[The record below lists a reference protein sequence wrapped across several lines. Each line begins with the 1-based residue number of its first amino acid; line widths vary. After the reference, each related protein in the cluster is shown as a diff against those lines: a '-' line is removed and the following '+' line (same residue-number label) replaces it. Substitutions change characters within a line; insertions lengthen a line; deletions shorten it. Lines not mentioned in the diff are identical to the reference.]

1 MKKAKEIIEILN
13 AVDENVKLEAKRGSS
28 IDKSVMES
36 ICAFSNEPNL
46 GGGLIVLGIQREEN
60 SLFPSYIISGINN
73 TDQLQADIASQ
84 CASIFNFSIRPI
96 IEVETVEDKN
106 IIKIQVEELV
116 PEKKPLFFKN
126 LGIPKGIFR
135 RIGSTDQ
142 HCSEEDLSVFYGSN
156 AENYDTTIISGSS
169 IEDISD
175 EAVDLY
181 RKHIK
186 KVKPNAEELEFDNL
200 ELLYAL
206 NAISAPKND
215 AQLTLTGLLV
225 FGKRMSLRRLLPMFR
240 VDYIRV
246 AGKEWVE
253 NPDERFESTIDMRGA
268 LLELLPRTIAAI
280 ADDLPKGFYL
290 PEGSLQSN
298 TETGLPYK
306 VLREAIVNALIHRSY
321 KVNSPIQIIRYSNRI
336 EIINAGY
343 SLKSLEAI
351 GEPGSFSRNP
361 HIAAIFH
368 DTNLAETKGTGIK
381 SMRKHLKKSQLLPPT
396 FESSHTA
403 NSFTLRLLLHHLI
416 NEKDHLWLSYFEKY
430 KLNDEQKTALI
441 FLREVGAIDNQA
453 YRQLTG
459 VNLLQSNLDLRKL
472 VSQNF
477 LEQKGNSKKLTY
489 YVPGKLFLESL
500 NIYQSQDVSVK
511 PETLSVESETLL
523 VESET
528 LLVESET
535 LLVELPET
543 LQQKIRDLGSRSK
556 PEIME
561 KIILEICNVKA
572 YNLDELSKIV
582 NRRPHHIREKFL
594 NLLMKQGK
602 IEYTIPEVIN
612 HPKQAYKTITNE
624 E

>member
-1 MKKAKEIIEILN
+1 M
-13 AVDENVKLEAKRGSS
+13 
-28 IDKSVMES
+28 
-36 ICAFSNEPNL
+36 
-46 GGGLIVLGIQREEN
+46 
-60 SLFPSYIISGINN
+60 
-73 TDQLQADIASQ
+73 
-84 CASIFNFSIRPI
+84 
-96 IEVETVEDKN
+96 
-106 IIKIQVEELV
+106 
-116 PEKKPLFFKN
+116 
-126 LGIPKGIFR
+126 
-135 RIGSTDQ
+135 
-142 HCSEEDLSVFYGSN
+142 
-156 AENYDTTIISGSS
+156 
-169 IEDISD
+169 
-175 EAVDLY
+175 
-181 RKHIK
+181 
-186 KVKPNAEELEFDNL
+186 
-200 ELLYAL
+200 
-206 NAISAPKND
+206 
-215 AQLTLTGLLV
+215 
-225 FGKRMSLRRLLPMFR
+225 
-240 VDYIRV
+240 
-246 AGKEWVE
+246 
-253 NPDERFESTIDMRGA
+253 
-268 LLELLPRTIAAI
+268 
-280 ADDLPKGFYL
+280 
-290 PEGSLQSN
+290 
-298 TETGLPYK
+298 
-306 VLREAIVNALIHRSY
+306 
-321 KVNSPIQIIRYSNRI
+321 
-336 EIINAGY
+336 
-343 SLKSLEAI
+343 
-351 GEPGSFSRNP
+351 
-361 HIAAIFH
+361 
-368 DTNLAETKGTGIK
+368 
-381 SMRKHLKKSQLLPPT
+381 
-396 FESSHTA
+396 
-403 NSFTLRLLLHHLI
+403 HHLI

-511 PETLSVESETLL
+511 PETL
-523 VESET
+523 
-528 LLVESET
+528 LVESET